1 MIIQD
6 MESDASGSNIF
17 KMNHLVYGEFY
28 CYTQIFQEILQRFKL
43 MTLKH
48 EKVLFERFE
57 LYLPGGYH
65 HNERADYDGSNK
77 EISQFFRLLKEEIY
91 SAGMNVQYVWVR
103 EQHIDIPLQHYHC
116 MLLVNINDGEEWN
129 LSGTISGL
137 WSRIFESG
145 LEGLVV
151 PRNYDGLGRE
161 IDNGIL
167 ITRPYSPDV
176 MSEVDDHL
184 KVQFDFV
191 YSSCISW
198 AIDLARVNHTSVTPR
213 RIRRFGVS

>member
-1 MIIQD
+1 MIYIFNHR
-6 MESDASGSNIF
+6 SN
-17 KMNHLVYGEFY
+17 
-28 CYTQIFQEILQRFKL
+28 
-43 MTLKH
+43 
-48 EKVLFERFE
+48 
-57 LYLPGGYH
+57 
-65 HNERADYDGSNK
+65 
-77 EISQFFRLLKEEIY
+77 
-91 SAGMNVQYVWVR
+91 
-103 EQHIDIPLQHYHC
+103 
-116 MLLVNINDGEEWN
+116 NINDGEEWN

-161 IDNGIL
+161 INNGIL

-213 RIRRFGVS
+213 RIRRFGVSKISRNDFNQYLGNDQLVYWC